1 VSAARD
7 AVYRKLCDNVLGLA
21 RKGPS
26 VGRVKLR
33 NQERER
39 EREKK
44 KERERE
50 KEKERERERERE
62 RAGARLSRIFFR

>member
-26 VGRVKLR
+26 VGRVK
-33 NQERER
+33 
-39 EREKK
+39 
-44 KERERE
+44 E